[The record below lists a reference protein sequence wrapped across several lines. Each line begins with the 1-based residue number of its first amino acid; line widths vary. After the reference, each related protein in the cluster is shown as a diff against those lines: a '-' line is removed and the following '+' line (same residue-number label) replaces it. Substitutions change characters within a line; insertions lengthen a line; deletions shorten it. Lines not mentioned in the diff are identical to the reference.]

1 MPTMRRAAALVTLWL
16 LAGLCEPGPLEAW
29 AQTDPTAGSAQIGWD
44 VKSGLAAVP
53 ERGDFLRHVAA
64 DRGDGVLGAEDRLAR
79 DSDGRGWATDL
90 VGSLCVD
97 ALGQP

>member
-44 VKSGLAAVP
+44 VKSGLRLFRNEAIFCVTSPRIAATGCLAP
-53 ERGDFLRHVAA
+53 RTGWRATAMAA
-64 DRGDGVLGAEDRLAR
+64 AGPQI
-79 DSDGRGWATDL
+79 SWAACA
-90 VGSLCVD
+90 SM
-97 ALGQP
+97 P